1 MKLMGGL
8 IVAVFFCVSLA
19 AASDQLGATTQQ
31 LSSPTA
37 TASLSQ
43 LGILPSSSIQK
54 DQNHRYA
61 STAPDQVT
69 CYDMRSYLVA
79 RESRDSD
86 LTRVVGYRNCTS
98 SSKFDVRLS
107 ANPSAV
113 PAR

>member
-1 MKLMGGL
+1 MKLIGGF
-8 IVAVFFCVSLA
+8 IVAFLFSISLA
-19 AASDQLGATTQQ
+19 AASDQPGAATQQ

-43 LGILPSSSIQK
+43 MGILPSSSIQN
-54 DQNHRYA
+54 DQNHRYV
-61 STAPDQVT
+61 STAPHKVT
-69 CYDMRSYLVA
+69 CYDLRSYLVA

-107 ANPSAV
+107 NPSPV